1 MPAHR
6 RLNRIPES
14 TLTTRRYARVSYAC
28 VLRTSQSGG
37 TVDWTINHSTA
48 VGGESIALLRLNQ
61 LALTLRQCTGRLRVA
76 ARAARFRS
84 DSAVAARLSVHR
96 GTPSGTPLTVGHAA
110 ASSRRAPARATRDA
124 PPPTPDRTKTGRV
137 RAPRAGCRW
146 PRTRGGMAT
155 RRSHGSA
162 LQVSRAAG
170 ERGAKNRS
178 EQREETTCARRG
190 AAAAAGRR
198 HTTRPPRHLDHVL
211 PTASGPAGVTRAAG
225 RCPFGP
231 CMM

>member
-1 MPAHR
+1 MVAVAR
-6 RLNRIPES
+6 RSAP
-14 TLTTRRYARVSYAC
+14 V
-28 VLRTSQSGG
+28 
-37 TVDWTINHSTA
+37 
-48 VGGESIALLRLNQ
+48 
-61 LALTLRQCTGRLRVA
+61 
-76 ARAARFRS
+76 RA

-137 RAPRAGCRW
+137 RAPRGCRW

-170 ERGAKNRS
+170 ERGAKNCS

-198 HTTRPPRHLDHVL
+198 HTTRSHRATSPCPR
-211 PTASGPAGVTRAAG
+211 TANSVGSTGVTRAAG